1 MSIKSFFLCHYEFI
15 YWGYELKSIRYNYR
29 AEVETYNEISLLK
42 KQVLSLANVYELCKQ
57 KVNKILKG
65 QKRLTKKFV
74 QL

>member
-1 MSIKSFFLCHYEFI
+1 MNSFTGDMNLNQSDIIIEQKS
-15 YWGYELKSIRYNYR
+15 K
-29 AEVETYNEISLLK
+29 YNEISLLK